1 MDTTEQS
8 VVNRRLGRSERFFW
22 LLDQASPM
30 SFSLYTLLQGGL
42 NIDDLQRAMQ
52 RLQQEQPM
60 LRVRVSVEAKHA
72 YFRAV
77 NDSPIEVQQIM
88 DDGEHWREQILQQLA
103 VPFAADEYPLIRC
116 FYKTMQDQCLVFFIC
131 HHAISDGMSITRLM
145 QRLLRMASNPQ
156 LLNTPL
162 EYQPSH
168 RALDQLLPLS
178 YQGLRGS
185 FRALLNRSS
194 EIRDWYRHGKPQ
206 HVTAFKRRSSGVSR
220 PGCVLFK
227 LTEADTTALLVCCK
241 QKGVS
246 LQSVLIAAQLY
257 AQNSFDNKVDWAS
270 MAVSSAVDVRAQ
282 LIENVSDDE
291 VGLYMSF
298 VLTALKFKRD
308 DDFWQVVEQ
317 ANSQLK
323 LHISRD
329 LALGFWH
336 NLPPYFLF
344 GATLKGANRLLSI
357 ANALS
362 PASCIISNLGRLE
375 FPGLNGLK
383 VLESSFNLC
392 PSILTSFCTA
402 VTTVNGELTIG
413 LNFDQQKMKE
423 ENVAVISESMRI
435 LLVTAVDR

>member
-1 MDTTEQS
+1 MGTVEQP

-22 LLDQASPM
+22 LLDQASSM
-30 SFSLYTLLQGGL
+30 SFSFYTLLQGEL
-42 NIDDLQRAMQ
+42 EISDLQRAMQ

-60 LRVRVSVEAKHA
+60 LRVRVSVEAKQA
-72 YFRAV
+72 YFRSV
-77 NDSPIEVQQIM
+77 SGSLIEVQQIAE
-88 DDGEHWREQILQQLA
+88 DGTPWREQILQQLA

-116 FYKTMQDQCLVFFIC
+116 FYKPMQGQCVVFFIC
-131 HHAISDGMSITRLM
+131 HHAIGDGMSITRLM
-145 QRLLRMASNPQ
+145 QRLLRMVTNPQ
-156 LLNTPL
+156 QLNTPV
-162 EYQPSH
+162 EYQSSH
-168 RALDQLLPLS
+168 RALDELLPLS

-185 FRALLNRSS
+185 FRALINRSI
-194 EIRDWYRHGKPQ
+194 EMRDWYRYGKPR
-206 HVTAFKRRSSGVSR
+206 HVSAFKQRTAGSSQ

-227 LTEADTTALLVCCK
+227 LTVADTTALLGSCK
-241 QKGVS
+241 QQGFS

-257 AQNSFDNKVDWAS
+257 ALSAFDNNTDWAS

-282 LIENVSDDE
+282 LTETVSNDE

-308 DDFWQVVEQ
+308 DDFWQIVGQ
-317 ANSQLK
+317 ANKQLK
-323 LHISRD
+323 QHISRE

-336 NLPPYFLF
+336 NLPPSFLF
-344 GATLKGANRLLSI
+344 GSTLKGAKRLLSM
-357 ANALS
+357 AKALS

-375 FPGLNGLK
+375 FHGLHGVE

-392 PSILTSFCTA
+392 PSVLTSFCTA

-413 LNFDQQKMKE
+413 LNFDRQKMKE

-435 LLVTAVDR
+435 LLVTVVDR